1 MMLLKHGVATDTGNV
16 RPQNEDAYVA
26 SERLFAVA
34 DGMGGH
40 NAGEVA
46 SALATTLLLERATG
60 QTLTPEWFVEA
71 ISAINR
77 TIHESAA
84 ESTERRGMGTT
95 ICALALVQPQVETNE
110 PPQVALANVGDS
122 RIYLWRAGTF
132 RQLSVDHSYVQELV
146 TEGLISEEEARVH
159 PRRNIVTRALGIDER
174 VAVDSWLLPVFSGD
188 RFILCSDGLVDEVPT
203 ANIADLAA
211 QQREPQV
218 VADAL
223 VALAKR
229 NGGRDN
235 ITVIVVDAVGDV
247 IDNAQQ
253 SFIGEPVL
261 EKHLTKSKTKW
272 VIGVVV
278 ALTLLISL
286 VITGRNARSGYFL
299 TFENSTE
306 SAAVCIDRGSSTRV
320 LWFSP
325 TRELCTDL
333 MRNDLIPALQRQIDN
348 HSRLSTFID
357 AQRYVAALKE
367 VSALN
372 DK

>member
-26 SERLFAVA
+26 SDQLFAVA

-46 SALATTLLLERATG
+46 SALATTLLLERAVG

-71 ISAINR
+71 ITSINR

-95 ICALALVQPQVETNE
+95 ICALALVKPQGETTE
-110 PPQVALANVGDS
+110 PQQVALANVGDS
-122 RIYLWRAGTF
+122 RIYLARAGTF

-146 TEGLISEEEARVH
+146 TEGLITEEEARVH
-159 PRRNIVTRALGIDER
+159 PRRNIVTRALGIDDR
-174 VAVDSWLLPVFSGD
+174 VAVDSWLIPLFSGD

-203 ANIADLAA
+203 TDIAALAA
-211 QQREPQV
+211 QQKEPQII
-218 VADAL
+218 ADAL

-235 ITVIVVDAVGDV
+235 ITVVVVDAIGDSP
-247 IDNAQQ
+247 Q
-253 SFIGEPVL
+253 SFIGEPAL
-261 EKHLTKSKTKW
+261 ETHLTRSKKKW
-272 VIGVVV
+272 VFGVGV
-278 ALTLLISL
+278 ALALLVSL

-299 TFENSTE
+299 TFENSSA
-306 SAAVCIDRGSSTRV
+306 SAAVCIDHGSSSRV
-320 LWFSP
+320 LWFVP

-333 MRNDLIPALQRQIDN
+333 MRSDLIPALQRQIDN
-348 HSRLSTFID
+348 HSRLSSFID

-372 DK
+372 D

>member
-26 SERLFAVA
+26 SDQLFAVA

-46 SALATTLLLERATG
+46 SALATTLLLERAVG

-71 ISAINR
+71 ITSINR

-95 ICALALVQPQVETNE
+95 ICALALVNPQGETTE
-110 PPQVALANVGDS
+110 PQQVALANVGDS
-122 RIYLWRAGTF
+122 RIYLARAGTF

-146 TEGLISEEEARVH
+146 TEGLITEEEARVH
-159 PRRNIVTRALGIDER
+159 PRRNIVTRALGIDDR
-174 VAVDSWLLPVFSGD
+174 VAVDSWLIPLFSGD

-203 ANIADLAA
+203 ADIAALAA
-211 QQREPQV
+211 QQREPQMI
-218 VADAL
+218 ADAL

-235 ITVIVVDAVGDV
+235 ITVVVVDAIGDSP
-247 IDNAQQ
+247 Q
-253 SFIGEPVL
+253 SFIGEPAL
-261 EKHLTKSKTKW
+261 ETHLTRSKKKW
-272 VIGVVV
+272 VIGVAV
-278 ALTLLISL
+278 AVALLISL
-286 VITGRNARSGYFL
+286 VVTGRNARSGYFL
-299 TFENSTE
+299 TFENS
-306 SAAVCIDRGSSTRV
+306 SAAAAVCIDHGSSSRV
-320 LWFSP
+320 LWFMP

-333 MRNDLIPALQRQIDN
+333 MRSDLIPALQRQIDN
-348 HSRLSTFID
+348 HSRLSSFID

-372 DK
+372 D

>member
-26 SERLFAVA
+26 SDQLFAVA

-46 SALATTLLLERATG
+46 SALATTLLLERAVG

-71 ISAINR
+71 ITSINR

-95 ICALALVQPQVETNE
+95 ICALALVKSQGEPSEPQ
-110 PPQVALANVGDS
+110 QVALANVGDS
-122 RIYLWRAGTF
+122 RIYLARAGTF

-146 TEGLISEEEARVH
+146 TEGLITEEEARVH
-159 PRRNIVTRALGIDER
+159 PRRNIVTRALGIDDR
-174 VAVDSWLLPVFSGD
+174 VAVDSWLIPLFSGD

-203 ANIADLAA
+203 SDIAELAA
-211 QQREPQV
+211 QQKEPQI

-235 ITVIVVDAVGDV
+235 ITVVVVDAVGDSP
-247 IDNAQQ
+247 Q
-253 SFIGEPVL
+253 SFIGEPAL
-261 EKHLTKSKTKW
+261 ETHLTRSKKKW
-272 VIGVVV
+272 VFGVGV
-278 ALTLLISL
+278 ALALLVSL

-299 TFENSTE
+299 TFENS
-306 SAAVCIDRGSSTRV
+306 SAAAAVCIDHGSSSRV
-320 LWFSP
+320 LWFMP

-333 MRNDLIPALQRQIDN
+333 MRSDLIPALQRQIDN
-348 HSRLSTFID
+348 HSRLSSFID

-372 DK
+372 D

>member
-26 SERLFAVA
+26 SDQLFAVA

-46 SALATTLLLERATG
+46 SALATTLLLERAVG

-71 ISAINR
+71 ITSINR

-95 ICALALVQPQVETNE
+95 ICALALVKPQGEITE
-110 PPQVALANVGDS
+110 PQQVALANVGDS
-122 RIYLWRAGTF
+122 RIYLARAGTF

-146 TEGLISEEEARVH
+146 TEGLITEEEARVH
-159 PRRNIVTRALGIDER
+159 PRRNIVTRALGIDDR
-174 VAVDSWLLPVFSGD
+174 VSVDSWLIPLFAGD

-203 ANIADLAA
+203 ADIAAIVA
-211 QQREPQV
+211 EQREPQII
-218 VADAL
+218 ADAL

-235 ITVIVVDAVGDV
+235 ITVVVVDAIGDSP
-247 IDNAQQ
+247 Q
-253 SFIGEPVL
+253 SFIGEPAL
-261 EKHLTKSKTKW
+261 ETHLTRSKKKW
-272 VIGVVV
+272 VIGVAV
-278 ALTLLISL
+278 AVALLISL
-286 VITGRNARSGYFL
+286 VVTGRNARSGYFL
-299 TFENSTE
+299 TFENS
-306 SAAVCIDRGSSTRV
+306 SAAAAVCIDHGSSSRV
-320 LWFSP
+320 LWFMP

-333 MRNDLIPALQRQIDN
+333 MRSDLIPALQRQIDN
-348 HSRLSTFID
+348 HSRLSSFID

-372 DK
+372 D

>member
-1 MMLLKHGVATDTGNV
+1 MLLKHGVATDTGNV

-26 SERLFAVA
+26 SDQLFAVA

-46 SALATTLLLERATG
+46 SALATTLLLERAVG

-71 ISAINR
+71 ITSINR

-95 ICALALVQPQVETNE
+95 ICALALVNPQGETTE
-110 PPQVALANVGDS
+110 PQQVALANVGDS
-122 RIYLWRAGTF
+122 RIYLARAGTF

-146 TEGLISEEEARVH
+146 TEGLITEEEARVH
-159 PRRNIVTRALGIDER
+159 PRRNIVTRALGIDDR
-174 VAVDSWLLPVFSGD
+174 VAVDSWLIPLFSGD

-203 ANIADLAA
+203 ADIAALAA
-211 QQREPQV
+211 QQREPQMI
-218 VADAL
+218 ADAL

-235 ITVIVVDAVGDV
+235 ITVVVVDAIG
-247 IDNAQQ
+247 NSPQ
-253 SFIGEPVL
+253 SFIGEPAL
-261 EKHLTKSKTKW
+261 ETHLTRSKKKW
-272 VIGVVV
+272 VIGVAV
-278 ALTLLISL
+278 AVALLISL
-286 VITGRNARSGYFL
+286 VVTGRNARSGYFL
-299 TFENSTE
+299 TFENS
-306 SAAVCIDRGSSTRV
+306 SAAAAVCIDHGSSSRV
-320 LWFSP
+320 LWFMP

-333 MRNDLIPALQRQIDN
+333 MRSDLIPALQRQIDN
-348 HSRLSTFID
+348 HSRLSSFID

-372 DK
+372 D

>member
-1 MMLLKHGVATDTGNV
+1 MMLLKHGVATDTGSV

-26 SERLFAVA
+26 SDQLFAVA

-46 SALATTLLLERATG
+46 SALATTLLLERAVG

-71 ISAINR
+71 ITSINR

-95 ICALALVQPQVETNE
+95 ICALALVKPQGETTE
-110 PPQVALANVGDS
+110 PQQVALANVGDS
-122 RIYLWRAGTF
+122 RIYLARAGTF

-146 TEGLISEEEARVH
+146 TEGLITEEEARVH
-159 PRRNIVTRALGIDER
+159 PRRNIVTRALGIDDR
-174 VAVDSWLLPVFSGD
+174 VAVDSWLIPLFSGD

-203 ANIADLAA
+203 ADIAALAA
-211 QQREPQV
+211 QEKEPQII
-218 VADAL
+218 ADAL

-235 ITVIVVDAVGDV
+235 ITVVVVDAIGDSP
-247 IDNAQQ
+247 Q
-253 SFIGEPVL
+253 SFIGEPAL
-261 EKHLTKSKTKW
+261 ETHLTRSKKKW
-272 VIGVVV
+272 VFGVGV
-278 ALTLLISL
+278 ALALLVSL

-299 TFENSTE
+299 TFENSSAT
-306 SAAVCIDRGSSTRV
+306 AAVCIDHGSSSRV
-320 LWFSP
+320 LWFMP

-333 MRNDLIPALQRQIDN
+333 MRSDLIPALQRQIDN
-348 HSRLSTFID
+348 HSRLPSFID

-372 DK
+372 D

>member
-26 SERLFAVA
+26 SDQLFAVA

-46 SALATTLLLERATG
+46 SALATTLLLERAVG

-71 ISAINR
+71 ITLINR

-95 ICALALVQPQVETNE
+95 ICALALVKPLGETTEPQ
-110 PPQVALANVGDS
+110 QVALANVGDS
-122 RIYLWRAGTF
+122 RIYLARSGTF

-146 TEGLISEEEARVH
+146 TEGLITEEEARVH
-159 PRRNIVTRALGIDER
+159 PRRNIVTRALGIDDR
-174 VAVDSWLLPVFSGD
+174 VAVDSWLIPLFSGD

-203 ANIADLAA
+203 ADIAALAA
-211 QQREPQV
+211 QQREPQII
-218 VADAL
+218 ADAL

-235 ITVIVVDAVGDV
+235 ITVVVVDAVGDSTPPIV
-247 IDNAQQ
+247 SEPVVSTPKKQPKKW
-253 SFIGEPVL
+253 FIGVGIVL
-261 EKHLTKSKTKW
+261 A
-272 VIGVVV
+272 VVV
-278 ALTLLISL
+278 SL
-286 VITGRNARSGYFL
+286 VTIGRNARSGYFL
-299 TFENSTE
+299 SFENTSQN
-306 SAAVCIDRGSSTRV
+306 SSVCIDRGASNQV
-320 LWFSP
+320 LWFAP

-333 MRNDLIPALQRQIDN
+333 QRSD
-348 HSRLSTFID
+348 LSTVHQQRVSEHLRFSSFVD
-357 AQRYVAALKE
+357 AQRHVEALKE

-372 DK
+372 D

>member
-1 MMLLKHGVATDTGNV
+1 MLLKHGVATDTGNV

-26 SERLFAVA
+26 SDQLFAVA

-46 SALATTLLLERATG
+46 SALATTLLLERAAG

-71 ISAINR
+71 ITSINR
-77 TIHESAA
+77 TIHESAT

-95 ICALALVQPQVETNE
+95 ICALALVNPQGEATE
-110 PPQVALANVGDS
+110 PQQVALANVGDS
-122 RIYLWRAGTF
+122 RIYLARAGTF

-146 TEGLISEEEARVH
+146 TEGLITEEEARVH
-159 PRRNIVTRALGIDER
+159 PRRNIVTRALGIDDR
-174 VAVDSWLLPVFSGD
+174 VAVDSWLIPLFSGD

-203 ANIADLAA
+203 ADIATLAA
-211 QQREPQV
+211 QQREPQMI
-218 VADAL
+218 ADAL

-235 ITVIVVDAVGDV
+235 ITVVVVDAIGDSP
-247 IDNAQQ
+247 Q
-253 SFIGEPVL
+253 SFIGEPAL
-261 EKHLTKSKTKW
+261 ETHLTRSKKKW
-272 VIGVVV
+272 VIGVAV
-278 ALTLLISL
+278 AVALLISL
-286 VITGRNARSGYFL
+286 VVTGRNARSGYFL
-299 TFENSTE
+299 TFENS
-306 SAAVCIDRGSSTRV
+306 SAAAAVCIDHGSSSRV
-320 LWFSP
+320 LWFMP

-333 MRNDLIPALQRQIDN
+333 MRSDLIPALQRQIDN
-348 HSRLSTFID
+348 HSRLSSFID

-372 DK
+372 D

>member
-1 MMLLKHGVATDTGNV
+1 MLLKHGVATDTGNV

-26 SERLFAVA
+26 SDHLFAVA

-46 SALATTLLLERATG
+46 SALATTLLLERAVG
-60 QTLTPEWFVEA
+60 QTLTPEWFVNA
-71 ISAINR
+71 ITAINR

-95 ICALALVQPQVETNE
+95 ICALALVNPQGETTE
-110 PPQVALANVGDS
+110 PQQVALANVGDS
-122 RIYLWRAGTF
+122 RIYLWRAGAF

-146 TEGLISEEEARVH
+146 TEGLITEEEARVH
-159 PRRNIVTRALGIDER
+159 PRRNIVTRALGIDDR
-174 VAVDSWLLPVFSGD
+174 VAVDSWLIPLFSGD

-203 ANIADLAA
+203 ADIAALAA
-211 QQREPQV
+211 QQREPQII
-218 VADAL
+218 ADAL

-235 ITVIVVDAVGDV
+235 ITVVVVDAIGDSP
-247 IDNAQQ
+247 Q
-253 SFIGEPVL
+253 SFIGEPAL
-261 EKHLTKSKTKW
+261 ETHLTRSKKKW
-272 VIGVVV
+272 VIGVAV
-278 ALTLLISL
+278 ALALLVSL
-286 VITGRNARSGYFL
+286 VVTGRNARSGYFL
-299 TFENSTE
+299 TFENS
-306 SAAVCIDRGSSTRV
+306 SAAAAVCIDHGSSSRV
-320 LWFSP
+320 LWFMP

-333 MRNDLIPALQRQIDN
+333 MRSDLIPALQRQIDN
-348 HSRLSTFID
+348 HSRLSSFID

-367 VSALN
+367 VLALN

>member
-1 MMLLKHGVATDTGNV
+1 MFLKHGVATDTGNV

-26 SERLFAVA
+26 SDQLFAVA

-46 SALATTLLLERATG
+46 SALATTLLLERAAG

-71 ISAINR
+71 ITSINR

-95 ICALALVQPQVETNE
+95 ICALALVQPQGETSE
-110 PPQVALANVGDS
+110 PQQIALANVGDS
-122 RIYLWRAGTF
+122 RIYLARSGMF

-146 TEGLISEEEARVH
+146 TEGLITEEEARVH
-159 PRRNIVTRALGIDER
+159 PRRNIVTRALGIDDR
-174 VAVDSWLLPVFSGD
+174 VAVDSWLIPLFAGD

-203 ANIADLAA
+203 ADIAALAA
-211 QQREPQV
+211 QQREPQII
-218 VADAL
+218 ADEL

-235 ITVIVVDAVGDV
+235 ITVVVVDAVGDSP
-247 IDNAQQ
+247 Q
-253 SFIGEPVL
+253 SFIGEPAL
-261 EKHLTKSKTKW
+261 ETHLTRSKKKW
-272 VIGVVV
+272 VFGVGV
-278 ALTLLISL
+278 ALALLVSL

-299 TFENSTE
+299 TFESSSAT
-306 SAAVCIDRGSSTRV
+306 AAVCIDHGSSSRV
-320 LWFSP
+320 LWFMP

-333 MRNDLIPALQRQIDN
+333 MRSDLIPALQRQIDN
-348 HSRLSTFID
+348 HSRLSSFID

-372 DK
+372 G

>member
-26 SERLFAVA
+26 SDQLFAVA

-46 SALATTLLLERATG
+46 SALATTLLLERAVG

-71 ISAINR
+71 ITSINR

-95 ICALALVQPQVETNE
+95 ICALALVKPQEASSE
-110 PPQVALANVGDS
+110 PQQVALANVGDS
-122 RIYLWRAGTF
+122 RIYLARGGTF

-146 TEGLISEEEARVH
+146 TEGLITEEEARVH
-159 PRRNIVTRALGIDER
+159 PRRNIVTRALGIDDR
-174 VAVDSWLLPVFSGD
+174 VAVDSWLIPLFSGD

-203 ANIADLAA
+203 ADIAELAA
-211 QQREPQV
+211 QQREPQII
-218 VADAL
+218 ADAL

-235 ITVIVVDAVGDV
+235 ITVVVVDAIGDSP
-247 IDNAQQ
+247 Q
-253 SFIGEPVL
+253 SFIGEPAL
-261 EKHLTKSKTKW
+261 ETHLTQSKKKW
-272 VIGVVV
+272 VFGVGVVL
-278 ALTLLISL
+278 ALLISL

-299 TFENSTE
+299 TFENSSPT
-306 SAAVCIDRGSSTRV
+306 SSVCIDHGASDRV
-320 LWFSP
+320 LWFTP
-325 TRELCTDL
+325 TRELCSDL
-333 MRNDLIPALQRQIDN
+333 VRNDLIPALQRQVEAHFRFTTI
-348 HSRLSTFID
+348 LD

-372 DK
+372 D

>member
-26 SERLFAVA
+26 SDHLFAVA

-46 SALATTLLLERATG
+46 SALATTLLLERAVG
-60 QTLTPEWFVEA
+60 QTLTPEWFVNA
-71 ISAINR
+71 ITAINR

-95 ICALALVQPQVETNE
+95 ICALALVNPQGETTE
-110 PPQVALANVGDS
+110 PQQVALANVGDS

-146 TEGLISEEEARVH
+146 TEGLITEEEARVH
-159 PRRNIVTRALGIDER
+159 PRRNIVTRALGIDDR

-188 RFILCSDGLVDEVPT
+188 RFVLCSDGLVDEVPT
-203 ANIADLAA
+203 ADIAALAA
-211 QQREPQV
+211 QQREPQMI
-218 VADAL
+218 ADAL

-235 ITVIVVDAVGDV
+235 ITVVVVDAVGDLTQPFV
-247 IDNAQQ
+247 
-253 SFIGEPVL
+253 GEPIV
-261 EKHLTKSKTKW
+261 ETPVTQPRKKW
-272 VIGVVV
+272 VFAVGV
-278 ALTLLISL
+278 ALVLLVSL
-286 VITGRNARSGYFL
+286 VVTARNARSGYFL
-299 TFENSTE
+299 TFENSLQ
-306 SAAVCIDRGSSTRV
+306 SSSVCIDHGASSRV

-325 TRELCTDL
+325 TRELCSDL
-333 MRNDLIPALQRQIDN
+333 MRSD
-348 HSRLSTFID
+348 LSTVHQQRISTHIRFTSFID
-357 AQRYVAALKE
+357 AKRHVEALKE
-367 VSALN
+367 ISALN
-372 DK
+372 D

>member
-1 MMLLKHGVATDTGNV
+1 MLLKHGVATDTGNV
-16 RPQNEDAYVA
+16 RPQNEDAFVA
-26 SERLFAVA
+26 SDRLFAVA

-46 SALATTLLLERATG
+46 SALATTLLLERAAG

-71 ISAINR
+71 ITSINR

-95 ICALALVQPQVETNE
+95 ICALALVNPQGETTE
-110 PPQVALANVGDS
+110 PQQVALANVGDS
-122 RIYLWRAGTF
+122 RIYLARAGTF

-146 TEGLISEEEARVH
+146 TEGLITEEEARVH

-174 VAVDSWLLPVFSGD
+174 IAVDSWLIPLFSGD

-203 ANIADLAA
+203 ADIAAIAA
-211 QQREPQV
+211 QQREPQII
-218 VADAL
+218 ADSL

-235 ITVIVVDAVGDV
+235 ITVVVVDAVGDTP
-247 IDNAQQ
+247 Q
-253 SFIGEPVL
+253 SFIGEPAL
-261 EKHLTKSKTKW
+261 ETHFTRSKKKW
-272 VIGVVV
+272 VVGVAV
-278 ALTLLISL
+278 ALALLVSL
-286 VITGRNARSGYFL
+286 VVTGRNARSGYFL
-299 TFENSTE
+299 TFENSSQ
-306 SAAVCIDRGSSTRV
+306 SASVCIDHGASGRV
-320 LWFSP
+320 LWFTP

-333 MRNDLIPALQRQIDN
+333 VRSDLIPALQRQIEN

>member
-1 MMLLKHGVATDTGNV
+1 MLLKHGVATDTGNV

-26 SERLFAVA
+26 SDQLFAVA

-46 SALATTLLLERATG
+46 SALATTLLLERAVG

-71 ISAINR
+71 ITSINR

-95 ICALALVQPQVETNE
+95 ICALALVNPQGETTE
-110 PPQVALANVGDS
+110 PQQVALANVGDS
-122 RIYLWRAGTF
+122 RIYLARAGKF

-146 TEGLISEEEARVH
+146 TEGLITEEEARVH
-159 PRRNIVTRALGIDER
+159 PRRNIVTRALGIDDR
-174 VAVDSWLLPVFSGD
+174 VSVDSWLIPLFAGD

-203 ANIADLAA
+203 ADIATLAA
-211 QQREPQV
+211 QQREPQMI
-218 VADAL
+218 ADAL

-235 ITVIVVDAVGDV
+235 ITVVVVDAIGDSP
-247 IDNAQQ
+247 Q
-253 SFIGEPVL
+253 SFIGEPAL
-261 EKHLTKSKTKW
+261 ETHLTRSKKKW
-272 VIGVVV
+272 VIGVAV
-278 ALTLLISL
+278 AVALLISL
-286 VITGRNARSGYFL
+286 VVTGRNARSGYFL
-299 TFENSTE
+299 TFENS
-306 SAAVCIDRGSSTRV
+306 SAAAAVCIDHGSSSRV
-320 LWFSP
+320 LWFMP

-333 MRNDLIPALQRQIDN
+333 MRSDLIPALQRQIDN
-348 HSRLSTFID
+348 HSRLSSFID

-372 DK
+372 D

>member
-1 MMLLKHGVATDTGNV
+1 MLLKHGVATDTGNV

-26 SERLFAVA
+26 SDQLFAVA

-46 SALATTLLLERATG
+46 SALATTLLLERAAG

-71 ISAINR
+71 ITSINR

-95 ICALALVQPQVETNE
+95 ICALALVNPQGETTE
-110 PPQVALANVGDS
+110 PQQVALANVGDS
-122 RIYLWRAGTF
+122 RIYLARAGTF

-146 TEGLISEEEARVH
+146 TEGLITEEEARVH
-159 PRRNIVTRALGIDER
+159 PRRNIVTRALGIDDR
-174 VAVDSWLLPVFSGD
+174 VSVDSWLIPLFAGD

-203 ANIADLAA
+203 ADIAAIVA
-211 QQREPQV
+211 EQREPQII
-218 VADAL
+218 ADAL

-235 ITVIVVDAVGDV
+235 ITVVVVDAIGDSP
-247 IDNAQQ
+247 Q
-253 SFIGEPVL
+253 SFIGEPAL
-261 EKHLTKSKTKW
+261 ETHLTRSKKKW
-272 VIGVVV
+272 VIGVAV
-278 ALTLLISL
+278 AVALLISL
-286 VITGRNARSGYFL
+286 VVTGRNARSGYFL
-299 TFENSTE
+299 TFENS
-306 SAAVCIDRGSSTRV
+306 SAAAAVCIDHGSSSRV
-320 LWFSP
+320 LWFMP

-333 MRNDLIPALQRQIDN
+333 MRSDLIPALQRQIDN
-348 HSRLSTFID
+348 HSRLSSFID

-372 DK
+372 D

>member
-1 MMLLKHGVATDTGNV
+1 MLLKHGVATDTGNV

-26 SERLFAVA
+26 SDQLFAVA

-46 SALATTLLLERATG
+46 SALATTLLLERAAG

-71 ISAINR
+71 ITSINR

-95 ICALALVQPQVETNE
+95 ICALALVNPQGETTE
-110 PPQVALANVGDS
+110 PQQVALANVGDS
-122 RIYLWRAGTF
+122 RIYLARAGTF

-146 TEGLISEEEARVH
+146 TEGLITEEEARVH
-159 PRRNIVTRALGIDER
+159 PRRNIVTRALGIDDR
-174 VAVDSWLLPVFSGD
+174 VAVDSWLIPLFTGD

-203 ANIADLAA
+203 ADIAALAA
-211 QQREPQV
+211 QQREPQMI
-218 VADAL
+218 ADAL

-235 ITVIVVDAVGDV
+235 ITVVVVDAIG
-247 IDNAQQ
+247 NSPQ
-253 SFIGEPVL
+253 SFIGEPAL
-261 EKHLTKSKTKW
+261 ETHLTRSKKKW
-272 VIGVVV
+272 VIGVAV
-278 ALTLLISL
+278 AVALLISL
-286 VITGRNARSGYFL
+286 VVTGRNARSGYFL
-299 TFENSTE
+299 TFENS
-306 SAAVCIDRGSSTRV
+306 SAAAAVCIDHGSSSRV
-320 LWFSP
+320 LWFMP

-333 MRNDLIPALQRQIDN
+333 MRSDLIPALQRQIDN
-348 HSRLSTFID
+348 HSRLSSFID

-372 DK
+372 D

>member
-1 MMLLKHGVATDTGNV
+1 MLLKHGVATDTGNV

-26 SERLFAVA
+26 SDQLFAVA

-46 SALATTLLLERATG
+46 SALATTLLLERAAG

-71 ISAINR
+71 ITSINR

-95 ICALALVQPQVETNE
+95 ICALALVNPQGEATE
-110 PPQVALANVGDS
+110 PQQVALANVGDS
-122 RIYLWRAGTF
+122 RIYLARAGTF

-146 TEGLISEEEARVH
+146 TEGLITEEEARVH
-159 PRRNIVTRALGIDER
+159 PRRNIVTRALGIDDR
-174 VAVDSWLLPVFSGD
+174 VAVDSWLIPLFAGD

-203 ANIADLAA
+203 ADIAALAA
-211 QQREPQV
+211 QQREPQMI
-218 VADAL
+218 ADAL

-235 ITVIVVDAVGDV
+235 ITVVVVDAIGDSP
-247 IDNAQQ
+247 Q
-253 SFIGEPVL
+253 SFIGEPAL
-261 EKHLTKSKTKW
+261 ETHLTRSKKKW
-272 VIGVVV
+272 VIGVTV
-278 ALTLLISL
+278 AVALLISL
-286 VITGRNARSGYFL
+286 VVTGRNARSGYFL
-299 TFENSTE
+299 TFENS
-306 SAAVCIDRGSSTRV
+306 SAAAAVCIDHGSSSRV
-320 LWFSP
+320 LWFMP

-333 MRNDLIPALQRQIDN
+333 MRSDLIPALQRQIDN
-348 HSRLSTFID
+348 HSRLSSFID

-372 DK
+372 D

>member
-1 MMLLKHGVATDTGNV
+1 MLLKHGVATDTGNV

-26 SERLFAVA
+26 SDQLFAVA

-46 SALATTLLLERATG
+46 SALATTLLLERAVG

-71 ISAINR
+71 ITSINR

-95 ICALALVQPQVETNE
+95 ICALALVNPQGETTE
-110 PPQVALANVGDS
+110 PQQVALANVGDS
-122 RIYLWRAGTF
+122 RIYLARAGTF

-146 TEGLISEEEARVH
+146 TEGLITEEEARVH
-159 PRRNIVTRALGIDER
+159 PRRNIVTRALGIDDR
-174 VAVDSWLLPVFSGD
+174 VSVDSWLIPLFSGD

-203 ANIADLAA
+203 ADIATLAA
-211 QQREPQV
+211 QQREPQMI
-218 VADAL
+218 ADAL

-235 ITVIVVDAVGDV
+235 ITVVVVDAIGDSP
-247 IDNAQQ
+247 Q
-253 SFIGEPVL
+253 SFIGEPAL
-261 EKHLTKSKTKW
+261 ETHLTRSKKKW
-272 VIGVVV
+272 VIGVAV
-278 ALTLLISL
+278 AVALLISL
-286 VITGRNARSGYFL
+286 VVTGRNARSGYFL
-299 TFENSTE
+299 TFENS
-306 SAAVCIDRGSSTRV
+306 SAAAAVCIDHGSSSRV
-320 LWFSP
+320 LWFMP

-333 MRNDLIPALQRQIDN
+333 MRSDLIPALQRQIDN
-348 HSRLSTFID
+348 HSRLSSFID

-372 DK
+372 D

>member
-1 MMLLKHGVATDTGNV
+1 MLLKHGVATDTGNV

-26 SERLFAVA
+26 SDQLFAVA

-46 SALATTLLLERATG
+46 SALATTLLLERAVG

-71 ISAINR
+71 ITSINR

-95 ICALALVQPQVETNE
+95 ICALALVNPQGETTE
-110 PPQVALANVGDS
+110 PQQVALANVGDS
-122 RIYLWRAGTF
+122 RIYLARAGTF

-146 TEGLISEEEARVH
+146 TEGLITEEEARVH
-159 PRRNIVTRALGIDER
+159 PRRNIVTRALGIDDR
-174 VAVDSWLLPVFSGD
+174 VAVDSWLIPLFTGD

-203 ANIADLAA
+203 ADIAAIVA
-211 QQREPQV
+211 EQREPQII
-218 VADAL
+218 ADAL

-235 ITVIVVDAVGDV
+235 ITVVVVDAIGDSP
-247 IDNAQQ
+247 Q
-253 SFIGEPVL
+253 SFIGEPAL
-261 EKHLTKSKTKW
+261 ETHLTRSKKKW
-272 VIGVVV
+272 VIGVAV
-278 ALTLLISL
+278 AVALLISL
-286 VITGRNARSGYFL
+286 VVTGRNARSGYFL
-299 TFENSTE
+299 TFENS
-306 SAAVCIDRGSSTRV
+306 SAAAAVCIDHGSSSRV
-320 LWFSP
+320 LWFMP

-333 MRNDLIPALQRQIDN
+333 MRSDLIPALQRQIDN
-348 HSRLSTFID
+348 HSRLSSFID

-372 DK
+372 D

>member
-26 SERLFAVA
+26 SDQLFAVA

-46 SALATTLLLERATG
+46 SALATTLLLERAVG

-71 ISAINR
+71 ITSINR

-95 ICALALVQPQVETNE
+95 ICALALVNPQGETTE
-110 PPQVALANVGDS
+110 PQQVALANVGDS
-122 RIYLWRAGTF
+122 RIYLARAGTF

-146 TEGLISEEEARVH
+146 TEGLITEEEARVH
-159 PRRNIVTRALGIDER
+159 PRRNIVTRALGIDDR
-174 VAVDSWLLPVFSGD
+174 VSVDSWLIPLFAGD

-203 ANIADLAA
+203 ADIAAIVA
-211 QQREPQV
+211 EQREPQII
-218 VADAL
+218 ADAL

-235 ITVIVVDAVGDV
+235 ITVVVVDAIGDSP
-247 IDNAQQ
+247 Q
-253 SFIGEPVL
+253 SFIGEPAL
-261 EKHLTKSKTKW
+261 ETHLTRSKKKW
-272 VIGVVV
+272 VIGVAV
-278 ALTLLISL
+278 ALALLISL
-286 VITGRNARSGYFL
+286 VVTSRNARSGYFL
-299 TFENSTE
+299 TFENSSAT
-306 SAAVCIDRGSSTRV
+306 AAVCIDHGSSSRV
-320 LWFSP
+320 LWFMP

-333 MRNDLIPALQRQIDN
+333 MRSDLIPALQRQIDN
-348 HSRLSTFID
+348 HSRLSSFID

-372 DK
+372 D

>member
-26 SERLFAVA
+26 SDHLFAVA

-46 SALATTLLLERATG
+46 SALATTLLLERAVG
-60 QTLTPEWFVEA
+60 QTLTPEWFVNA
-71 ISAINR
+71 ITAINR

-95 ICALALVQPQVETNE
+95 ICALALVNPQGETTE
-110 PPQVALANVGDS
+110 PQQVALANVGDS

-146 TEGLISEEEARVH
+146 TEGLITEEEARVH
-159 PRRNIVTRALGIDER
+159 PRRNIVTRALGIDDR
-174 VAVDSWLLPVFSGD
+174 VAVDSWLIPLFAGD

-203 ANIADLAA
+203 ADIAALAA
-211 QQREPQV
+211 QQREPQMI
-218 VADAL
+218 ADAL

-235 ITVIVVDAVGDV
+235 ITVVVVDAVGDLTQPFV
-247 IDNAQQ
+247 
-253 SFIGEPVL
+253 GEPIV
-261 EKHLTKSKTKW
+261 ETPVTQPRKKW
-272 VIGVVV
+272 VFAVGV
-278 ALTLLISL
+278 ALVLLVSL
-286 VITGRNARSGYFL
+286 VVTARNARSGYFL
-299 TFENSTE
+299 TFENSLQ
-306 SAAVCIDRGSSTRV
+306 SSSVCIDHGASSRV

-325 TRELCTDL
+325 TRELCSDL
-333 MRNDLIPALQRQIDN
+333 LRSD
-348 HSRLSTFID
+348 LSTVHQQRISTHIRFTSFID
-357 AQRYVAALKE
+357 AKRHVEALKE
-367 VSALN
+367 ISALN
-372 DK
+372 D

>member
-1 MMLLKHGVATDTGNV
+1 MLLKHGVATDTGNV

-26 SERLFAVA
+26 SDQLFAVA

-46 SALATTLLLERATG
+46 SALATTLLLERAVG

-71 ISAINR
+71 ITSINR

-95 ICALALVQPQVETNE
+95 ICALALVNPQGETTE
-110 PPQVALANVGDS
+110 PQQVALANVGDS
-122 RIYLWRAGTF
+122 RIYLARAGTF

-146 TEGLISEEEARVH
+146 TEGLITEEEARVH
-159 PRRNIVTRALGIDER
+159 PRRNIVTRALGIDDR
-174 VAVDSWLLPVFSGD
+174 VAVDSWLIPLFAGD

-203 ANIADLAA
+203 ADIAALAA
-211 QQREPQV
+211 QQREPQMI
-218 VADAL
+218 ADAL

-235 ITVIVVDAVGDV
+235 ITVVVVDAIGDSP
-247 IDNAQQ
+247 Q
-253 SFIGEPVL
+253 SFIGEPAL
-261 EKHLTKSKTKW
+261 ETHLTRSKKKW
-272 VIGVVV
+272 VIGVAV
-278 ALTLLISL
+278 AVALLISL
-286 VITGRNARSGYFL
+286 VVTGRNARSGYFL
-299 TFENSTE
+299 TFENS
-306 SAAVCIDRGSSTRV
+306 SAAAAVCIDHGSSSRV
-320 LWFSP
+320 LWFMP

-333 MRNDLIPALQRQIDN
+333 MRSDLIPALQRQIDN
-348 HSRLSTFID
+348 HSRLSSFID

-372 DK
+372 D

>member
-26 SERLFAVA
+26 SEHLFAVA

-46 SALATTLLLERATG
+46 SALATTLLLEQAAG
-60 QTLTPEWFVEA
+60 QTLTPEWFVDA
-71 ISAINR
+71 ITAINR

-95 ICALALVQPQVETNE
+95 ICALAMVQRHGEIAE
-110 PPQVALANVGDS
+110 SPQVALANVGDS

-159 PRRNIVTRALGIDER
+159 PRRNIVTRALGIDDR
-174 VAVDSWLLPVFSGD
+174 VSVDSWLLPVFSGD
-188 RFILCSDGLVDEVPT
+188 RFVLCSDGLVDEVPT
-203 ANIADLAA
+203 ADIAALAS

-218 VADAL
+218 IADSL

-235 ITVIVVDAVGDV
+235 ITVVVVDAIGDV
-247 IDNAQQ
+247 LEPAPE

-261 EKHLTKSKTKW
+261 EKHLTRTKKQW
-272 VIGVVV
+272 IVGVGV
-278 ALTLLISL
+278 TFLLLVSL

-299 TFENSTE
+299 TFENSAP
-306 SAAVCIDRGSSTRV
+306 SSSVCIDRGSSSRV
-320 LWFSP
+320 LWFAP
-325 TRELCTDL
+325 TRELCSDL
-333 MRNDLIPALQRQIDN
+333 VRSDLIPALQHQID
-348 HSRLSTFID
+348 HHFRFTTIID
-357 AQRYVAALKE
+357 AQRYIAALKE

-372 DK
+372 D

>member
-1 MMLLKHGVATDTGNV
+1 MLLKHGVATDPGNV

-26 SERLFAVA
+26 SDQLFAVA

-46 SALATTLLLERATG
+46 SALATTLLLERAVG

-71 ISAINR
+71 ITSINR

-95 ICALALVQPQVETNE
+95 ICALALVNPQGETTE
-110 PPQVALANVGDS
+110 PQQVALANVGDS
-122 RIYLWRAGTF
+122 RIYLARAGTF

-146 TEGLISEEEARVH
+146 TEGLITEEEARVH
-159 PRRNIVTRALGIDER
+159 PRRNIVTRALGIDDR
-174 VAVDSWLLPVFSGD
+174 VAVDSWLIPLFTGD

-203 ANIADLAA
+203 ADIATLAA
-211 QQREPQV
+211 QQREPQMI
-218 VADAL
+218 ADAL

-235 ITVIVVDAVGDV
+235 ITVVVVDAIGDSP
-247 IDNAQQ
+247 Q
-253 SFIGEPVL
+253 SFIGEPAL
-261 EKHLTKSKTKW
+261 ETHLTRSKKKW
-272 VIGVVV
+272 VIGVAV
-278 ALTLLISL
+278 AVALLISL
-286 VITGRNARSGYFL
+286 VVTGRNARSGYFL
-299 TFENSTE
+299 TFENS
-306 SAAVCIDRGSSTRV
+306 SAAAAVCIDHGSSSRV
-320 LWFSP
+320 LWFMP

-333 MRNDLIPALQRQIDN
+333 MRSDLIPALQRQIDN
-348 HSRLSTFID
+348 HSRLSSFID

-372 DK
+372 D

>member
-1 MMLLKHGVATDTGNV
+1 MLLKHGVATDTGNV

-26 SERLFAVA
+26 SDQLFAVA

-46 SALATTLLLERATG
+46 SALATTLLLERAVG

-71 ISAINR
+71 ITSINR

-95 ICALALVQPQVETNE
+95 ICALALVKPQGETTE
-110 PPQVALANVGDS
+110 PQQVALANVGDS
-122 RIYLWRAGTF
+122 RIYLARAGTF

-146 TEGLISEEEARVH
+146 TEGLITEEEARVH
-159 PRRNIVTRALGIDER
+159 PRRNIVTRALGIDDR
-174 VAVDSWLLPVFSGD
+174 VAVDSWLIPLFSGD

-203 ANIADLAA
+203 ADIAALAA
-211 QQREPQV
+211 QQKEPQII
-218 VADAL
+218 ADAL

-235 ITVIVVDAVGDV
+235 ITVVVVDAIGDSP
-247 IDNAQQ
+247 Q
-253 SFIGEPVL
+253 SFIGEPAL
-261 EKHLTKSKTKW
+261 ETHLMRSKKKW
-272 VIGVVV
+272 VFGVGV
-278 ALTLLISL
+278 ALALLVSL

-299 TFENSTE
+299 TFENS
-306 SAAVCIDRGSSTRV
+306 SAAAAVCIDHGSSTRV
-320 LWFSP
+320 LWFMP

-333 MRNDLIPALQRQIDN
+333 MRSDLIPALQRQIDN
-348 HSRLSTFID
+348 HSRLSSFID

-372 DK
+372 D